1 MPNAFMK
8 EVHLYNGEKVSCAIN
23 RYPVDPEKFK
33 AILKRKGLRASDVS
47 AEIGFARNS
56 IAAAVHSGLFSGPM
70 VAGIKNVYGVE
81 YSEYAYNP
89 EEKKPEPQPEPEQKE
104 EKSVCADETAL
115 YLTMK
120 LAMKDAMTEWFADNV
135 KNLRGTIY
143 AAIMNTK
150 K

>member
-1 MPNAFMK
+1 MAKVTTYYGK
-8 EVHLYNGEKVSCAIN
+8 EENTTSTSIPIDPVALEEALKKRGLEKSVASKMMGYNPSVISHIIKRGIVSANVSVLMEKVLGI
-23 RYPVDPEKFK
+23 PV
-33 AILKRKGLRASDVS
+33 
-47 AEIGFARNS
+47 
-56 IAAAVHSGLFSGPM
+56 
-70 VAGIKNVYGVE
+70 
-81 YSEYAYNP
+81 SEYVFIP
-89 EEKKPEPQPEPEQKE
+89 KEEKAETTKEPEPKE